1 MRAGDETCD
10 VRSKL
15 AGKSLRLSANKCY
28 HMRNLVI
35 KKFLPLVLA
44 VFAAF
49 FAFSLSV
56 FCQFQKVSDASSTA
70 RIFPLAEL
78 KEGMKGTA
86 KSVFHGDRSEEFQ
99 VEILGVLPNWIGP
112 KQDMIVGR
120 LSGAN
125 AERTFVFAGMSGSP
139 VYIDGKLVGA
149 ISYSFP
155 FAKEPI
161 CGITP
166 IEQMQSVV
174 RSPSE
179 QRIAS
184 TGDRTFSYAELN
196 ADVWKPVIKGIGTS
210 GVASGFAADS
220 RLSAIA
226 GQTFKPIAT
235 PLTFSGVPQRV
246 LDMLAPQFE
255 AAGILPV
262 AVAGSPSG
270 MTPMKQPTETT
281 LLGGDS
287 IVVHLSRGDVDI
299 AAAGTVTLR
308 DGDKIYAFGHPFFQ
322 LGATNLP
329 MSESH
334 VVTVVPNANNSFKLA
349 VPDAMVGTI
358 SQDRATAIYGKLGQE
373 PRMIPVKVRLTNSRG
388 SVNELNF
395 ESAVDDIL
403 TPLILNAGVSAILAA
418 QERGLGESTIE
429 VNGRIEVKGEQP
441 FVINRRFAGP
451 QAPIFAASAASVP
464 LAALLRADFAGSGVD
479 RITLDIKAIDG
490 SKNATIERVA
500 LDRLQARAGDT
511 VEATVYE
518 RTEAGQEIVQKVPV
532 VIPEKASPGQLILTI
547 GDGASVQKDSP
558 VIHFSPRTAGEL
570 VSAYNQ
576 LKRSD
581 RLYAVLTRKTEGLI
595 IGANEMPNV
604 PPSMLATI
612 NNDRTAGGTKSSVQ
626 TVLFDSQV
634 PAGEYI
640 VGGSQSLTIE
650 VLR

>member
-1 MRAGDETCD
+1 
-10 VRSKL
+10 
-15 AGKSLRLSANKCY
+15 
-28 HMRNLVI
+28 
-35 KKFLPLVLA
+35 
-44 VFAAF
+44 
-49 FAFSLSV
+49 
-56 FCQFQKVSDASSTA
+56 
-70 RIFPLAEL
+70 
-78 KEGMKGTA
+78 MKGTA
-86 KSVFHGDRSEEFQ
+86 KSVFHGDKSEEFQ

-112 KQDMIVGR
+112 KQDVIVGR

-139 VYIDGKLVGA
+139 VSIDGKLVGA

-166 IEQMQSVV
+166 IEQMQSIMQ
-174 RSPSE
+174 SASD

-196 ADVWKPVIKGIGTS
+196 ADVWKPVFKGIGPS

-226 GQTFKPIAT
+226 GQTFRPIAT
-235 PLTFSGVPQRV
+235 PLTFAGVPQQV
-246 LDMLAPQFE
+246 LDVMAPQFE

-270 MTPMKQPTETT
+270 MSPMKKPTETT

-287 IVVHLSRGDVDI
+287 VVVHLSRGDIDI

-322 LGATNLP
+322 LGSTNLP

-334 VVTVVPNANNSFKLA
+334 VVTVVPNSNNSFKLA
-349 VPDAMVGTI
+349 VPDEMVGTI

-373 PRMIPVKVRLTNSRG
+373 PTMIPVKVRLTNSRG
-388 SVNELNF
+388 VTKELNF
-395 ESAVDDIL
+395 ESAIDDIL
-403 TPLILNAGVSAILAA
+403 TPMILTAGVSSILQS

-429 VNGRIEVKGEQP
+429 VTGRIDIKGQQP

-451 QAPIFAASAASVP
+451 QAPIFAASVASVP
-464 LAALLRADFAGSGVD
+464 LAALLRADFAGASVSG
-479 RITLDIKAIDG
+479 IALDLKADDG
-490 SKNATIERVA
+490 SRTATLERVA
-500 LDRLQARAGDT
+500 LDRLQARPGDT
-511 VEATVYE
+511 VEATVYA
-518 RTEAGQEIVQKVPV
+518 RTEAGQEIIQKVPV
-532 VIPEKASPGQLILTI
+532 VVPATAAPGQLTLTI
-547 GDGASVQKDSP
+547 GDGASVQKYSP
-558 VIHFSPRTAGEL
+558 VLQFQPRAAGDL
-570 VSAYNQ
+570 ISAYNQ

-581 RLYAVLTRKTEGLI
+581 RVYAILTRTTSGLV
-595 IGANEMPNV
+595 IGSNEMPNV

-626 TVLFDSQV
+626 TVLLENEL
-634 PAGEYI
+634 PAGEYMI
-640 VGGSQSLTIE
+640 SGSQSLNIE

>member
-1 MRAGDETCD
+1 
-10 VRSKL
+10 
-15 AGKSLRLSANKCY
+15 
-28 HMRNLVI
+28 MRNAVI
-35 KKFLPLVLA
+35 KKFLHPVAAIFVALA
-44 VFAAF
+44 AM
-49 FAFSLSV
+49 SV
-56 FCQFQKVSDASSTA
+56 GSFGQFQKVVGLSPSV
-70 RIFPLAEL
+70 RILPVSEVR
-78 KEGMKGTA
+78 EGMKGTA
-86 KSVFHGDRSEEFQ
+86 RSVFHGDKSEEFQ

-139 VYIDGKLVGA
+139 VYVDGKLVGA

-166 IEQMQSVV
+166 IEQMQSVMA
-174 RSPSE
+174 SPAE

-184 TGDRTFSYAELN
+184 AGDRTFTSAELG
-196 ADVWKPVIKGIGTS
+196 ADVWKPVFKGIGSS
-210 GVASGFAADS
+210 GLASGFAGDS
-220 RLSAIA
+220 QLTAIA
-226 GQTFKPIAT
+226 GQIFKPIAT
-235 PLTFSGVPQRV
+235 PLTFSGVPQQV
-246 LDMLAPQFE
+246 LDMMAPQFQ

-270 MTPMKQPTETT
+270 LTPMKQPTETT

-287 IVVHLSRGDVDI
+287 VVVHLSRGDIDI

-322 LGATNLP
+322 LGTTNLP

-388 SVNELNF
+388 ITKELNF
-395 ESAVDDIL
+395 ESAVDSIL
-403 TPLILNAGVSAILAA
+403 TPLILNAGVSGILMS

-429 VNGRIEVKGEQP
+429 VNGRIEVKGQQP
-441 FVINRRFAGP
+441 FVINRRFAGQ
-451 QAPIFAASAASVP
+451 QAPVFASSAATVP
-464 LAALLRADFAGSGVD
+464 LAALLRADYPGADVSA
-479 RITLDIKAIDG
+479 ITLDIKAIDG
-490 SKNATIERVA
+490 SKNATVERIA
-500 LDRLQARAGDT
+500 LDRLQARAGET

-518 RTEAGQEIVQKVPV
+518 RTEAGEEIVQKVPV
-532 VIPEKASPGQLILTI
+532 IIPEKVSPGQLTLTI
-547 GDGASVQKDSP
+547 GDGNAVQKESP
-558 VIHFSPRTAGEL
+558 VIHFTPRNAGEL
-570 VSAYNQ
+570 VAAYNQ

-581 RLYAVLTRKTEGLI
+581 RLYAMLTRKSDGLVV
-595 IGANEMPNV
+595 GANEMPNV

-612 NNDRTAGGTKSSVQ
+612 NNDRTAGGSKSSVQ
-626 TVLFDSQV
+626 TVLFDTQV
-634 PAGEYI
+634 TPGEYI
-640 VGGSQSLTIE
+640 VTGSQSLIIE
-650 VLR
+650 IVR